1 MTSNIGAIHLSNS
14 SEDEL
19 SDSIRERIMNDVRAR
34 LRPEFLNRLDDVVL
48 FSKLTILDMEKI
60 VAIQVKYLEQL
71 LNNKG
76 INIEMELPVK
86 KWLATAGYDP
96 RYGARPLKRVIQKH
110 IQNSLALSVLDGSIS
125 EGSKVSVIL
134 EGNTLSIVPSN

>member
-1 MTSNIGAIHLSNS
+1 
-14 SEDEL
+14 
-19 SDSIRERIMNDVRAR
+19 MNDVRAR

-134 EGNTLSIVPSN
+134 EGNTLSIIPSD